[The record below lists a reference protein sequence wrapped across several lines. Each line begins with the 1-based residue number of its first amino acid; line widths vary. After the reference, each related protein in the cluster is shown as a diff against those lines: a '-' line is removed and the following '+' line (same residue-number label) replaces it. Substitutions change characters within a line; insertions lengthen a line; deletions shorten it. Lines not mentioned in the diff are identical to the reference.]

1 MKKSIK
7 YTILPVT
14 ALSLLLG
21 GCGTQSKDDTLVES
35 KAGNVKT
42 EDVMKQI
49 GNEQISKSAFQL
61 ILNKTLEKEY
71 GDKVKDKDIN
81 EKLDKQKQQL
91 GGEDKFKQ
99 ALKQQNISEDDF
111 KDQLKIQEY
120 QKLLLSDSVK
130 ISDKELKDNTM
141 KASHILIES
150 SEDSNKKKKQAE
162 DIKNQLDDGA
172 NFADLASKHSDDT
185 QSKESGGSLGYI
197 VKGQMDK
204 EFDKA
209 AFKLKENKI
218 SNVVKTNYGYH
229 IIKANKESDFDKH
242 KDELKQTMI
251 QQKIQEDPSILTDA
265 YEKLLKKYKVK
276 YEDKDIKKYINSNL
290 LNGDKLK
297 EQASQ
302 QQMQQSSQSQ
312 MNMQE

>member
-7 YTILPVT
+7 YTVLPFT

-21 GCGTQSKDDTLVES
+21 GCGQQSKEDTLIES
-35 KAGNVKT
+35 KAGDVKT

-61 ILNKTLEKEY
+61 ILNKALEKEY
-71 GDKVKDKDIN
+71 GDKVKDKDI
-81 EKLDKQKQQL
+81 DKQIDQQKQQL

-99 ALKQQNISEDDF
+99 ALKQQNIKEDDLR
-111 KDQLKIQEY
+111 DQLKTQEY

-150 SEDSNKKKKQAE
+150 DEKSNKKKKQAE
-162 DIKNQLDDGA
+162 DIKKQLDDGA
-172 NFADLASKHSDDT
+172 NFSNLAVKYSDDT
-185 QSKESGGSLGYI
+185 ESKESGGSLGYI

-204 EFDKA
+204 DFDKA
-209 AFKLKENKI
+209 AFKLKPDEI
-218 SNVVKTNYGYH
+218 SDVVKTNYGYH
-229 IIKANKESDFDKH
+229 IIKANKESDFNKH

-251 QQKIQEDPSILTDA
+251 QEKIQKDPSLLTNA

-276 YEDKDIKKYINSNL
+276 YDDKDIKKYINSNL

-297 EQASQ
+297 EQAMQ
-302 QQMQQSSQSQ
+302 QQMQQ
-312 MNMQE
+312 MQ